1 MWHMGDGW
9 GWWMAFGW
17 VWMLGFWVLVIWAV
31 TALVRRQPD
40 RRDAGPRDAHRDL
53 DAREILDRR
62 YASGEID
69 DAEYERRR
77 ARLERPAGDR
87 NGGSAAP

>member
-31 TALVRRQPD
+31 TALARRRPD
-40 RRDAGPRDAHRDL
+40 SHDAGPPAVRHDL

-69 DAEYERRR
+69 EDEYERRR
-77 ARLERPAGDR
+77 ARLERRD
-87 NGGSAAP
+87 NDTAAR